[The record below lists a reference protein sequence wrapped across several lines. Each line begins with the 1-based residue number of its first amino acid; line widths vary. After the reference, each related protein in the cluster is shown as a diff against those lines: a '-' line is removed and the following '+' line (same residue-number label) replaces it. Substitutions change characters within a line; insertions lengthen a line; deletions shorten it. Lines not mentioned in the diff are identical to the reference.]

1 MRTMTPDSIP
11 VFLPNAGIGLNRG
24 VFSPQIR
31 AIDVFYT
38 TPVITG
44 FHVIGDTSK
53 CDSIYLEIQGNDENS
68 PKVLGFFALKTA
80 LKCSPEVQIEEIMG
94 LPNDMAPEKEV
105 LGFHAEIAGPK
116 CSDLFLEITGEDE
129 NAPKVLGFYAS
140 F

>member
-31 AIDVFYT
+31 GIDVYYT
-38 TPVITG
+38 TPIITG
-44 FHVIGDTSK
+44 FHVVGDTSK
-53 CDSIYLEIQGNDENS
+53 CDGIYLEIQGDDENA

-80 LKCSPEVQIEEIMG
+80 PKCSPEVQIEEISG
-94 LPNDMAPEKEV
+94 LPNETGPEKEV
-105 LGFHAEIAGPK
+105 LGFHVEASSTG
-116 CSDLFLEITGEDE
+116 CTDLFLEITGEDE